1 MGTVGTR
8 NRARNRTRHVAHSSL
23 PYCFQH
29 DACTAMLH
37 AQPMHGLANSVSSP
51 CSWQMMHIVG
61 ASAYTALRGART
73 YTCLVNGS
81 YPAKNSIFGMIYP
94 RTHACT
100 KSAASRLAATT
111 MDVQYTASSAPNVWY
126 DRITPPRAGV
136 GTPPPAPPPVGWGA
150 RLGHVRVHS
159 LARRA
164 HVHLLGKW
172 VVPRVEL
179 HFRYGSGGRRVATR
193 HNPLTTMQ
201 TAMPAK
207 NPNVMRNTVIPNHRK
222 TVSAGTSSI
231 TSSVPR
237 MPRARQRTR
246 CRVRGGSLARF
257 LRATRSSVV
266 WY

>member
-1 MGTVGTR
+1 MSKVPRNETKEKVERQAKKNKSETNGACTRGHEAHRFYYVDGALEKTQSDRPAHPYPRIVVQGNVGTR

-81 YPAKNSIFGMIYP
+81 YPEKNSIFGMIYP

-126 DRITPPRAGV
+126 DRIPPPRAGI
-136 GTPPPAPPPVGWGA
+136 TP
-150 RLGHVRVHS
+150 
-159 LARRA
+159 
-164 HVHLLGKW
+164 
-172 VVPRVEL
+172 
-179 HFRYGSGGRRVATR
+179 
-193 HNPLTTMQ
+193 
-201 TAMPAK
+201 
-207 NPNVMRNTVIPNHRK
+207 
-222 TVSAGTSSI
+222 
-231 TSSVPR
+231 
-237 MPRARQRTR
+237 
-246 CRVRGGSLARF
+246 
-257 LRATRSSVV
+257 
-266 WY
+266 

>member
-8 NRARNRTRHVAHSSL
+8 NRARNRTRHVANSSL

-126 DRITPPRAGV
+126 DRITPPRAGITPKRRV
-136 GTPPPAPPPVGWGA
+136 FTIATICSYMESRRSTISCSRLLENLARHTMHSSRPHCFQHDACTAMLHAQPMHGLANSPPPPRSRQMVHASGTSACTALRGA
-150 RLGHVRVHS
+150 RTYTCLVN
-159 LARRA
+159 
-164 HVHLLGKW
+164 
-172 VVPRVEL
+172 
-179 HFRYGSGGRRVATR
+179 GSY
-193 HNPLTTMQ
+193 PE
-201 TAMPAK
+201 
-207 NPNVMRNTVIPNHRK
+207 
-222 TVSAGTSSI
+222 
-231 TSSVPR
+231 
-237 MPRARQRTR
+237 
-246 CRVRGGSLARF
+246 
-257 LRATRSSVV
+257 
-266 WY
+266 